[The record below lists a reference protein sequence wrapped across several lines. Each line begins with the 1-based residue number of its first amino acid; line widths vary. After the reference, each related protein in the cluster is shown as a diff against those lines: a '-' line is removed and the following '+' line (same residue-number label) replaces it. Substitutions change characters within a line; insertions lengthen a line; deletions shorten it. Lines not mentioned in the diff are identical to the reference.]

1 MNIDDNIAAL
11 DSFCNMLGRLK
22 TDWDCA
28 VVEEKRCNEEITDLL
43 HEVELTPFDIQKG
56 FRISRELCEARK
68 RRRVAKDYLYAMEGL
83 RKFLDNYKNIPISLF
98 KVLKDQK
105 AIRENYHNR
114 LYRPRVRHD
123 LKIEQLYKES
133 LNNKKE
139 EGKENE

>member
-11 DSFCNMLGRLK
+11 DNFCNMLGRLK

-28 VVEEKRCNEEITDLL
+28 VAEEKRCNEEITDLL

-83 RKFLDNYKNIPISLF
+83 RKFLDFKNIPISLF